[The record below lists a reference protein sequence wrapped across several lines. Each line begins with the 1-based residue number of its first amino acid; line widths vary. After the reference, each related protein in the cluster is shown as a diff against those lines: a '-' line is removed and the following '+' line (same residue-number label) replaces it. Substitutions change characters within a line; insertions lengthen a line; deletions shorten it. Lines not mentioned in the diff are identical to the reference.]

1 MGPGG
6 AGGVGSSPA
15 LVTRI
20 NEKKEELENL
30 TQLRDLSAQLAGQME
45 TLKGRVEV
53 LGRGTEAV
61 AAVLANWH
69 NVLRAISMASTK
81 LPQPA
86 PSTAADG
93 TQQEEATS
101 TKKVEGKIPLPAT
114 LVRIP
119 VEEQGKEGEAVG
131 GGGGQQEWR

>member
-53 LGRGTEAV
+53 LGRGTE
-61 AAVLANWH
+61 
-69 NVLRAISMASTK
+69 
-81 LPQPA
+81 
-86 PSTAADG
+86 G
-93 TQQEEATS
+93 
-101 TKKVEGKIPLPAT
+101 EG
-114 LVRIP
+114 
-119 VEEQGKEGEAVG
+119 
-131 GGGGQQEWR
+131 